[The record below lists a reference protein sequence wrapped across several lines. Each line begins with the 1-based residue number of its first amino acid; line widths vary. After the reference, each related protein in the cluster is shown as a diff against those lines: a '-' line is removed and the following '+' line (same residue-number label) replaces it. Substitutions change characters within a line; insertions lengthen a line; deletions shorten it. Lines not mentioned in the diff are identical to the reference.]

1 MAAMRSLSE
10 ITWPGRLLTW
20 PNRITLVR
28 LLLVAP
34 FVMLMQRQQAT
45 AAYRYVAAGIF
56 VAMALSDLLDGLL
69 ARRLKCVTRLGAILD
84 PLADKTLII
93 CAAVLLSLPGS
104 AVAGARLPQWVAVFI
119 VGKDLWVLVGFVVVF
134 LLTGSVKVQPTRLGK
149 ACTVGQLAM
158 VLAVL
163 LSPDISR
170 LGVNAG
176 FQLVRALWWA
186 VSALSV
192 LAVISYT
199 RLGLSLLAEADQ
211 GDSDQHVGK
220 AA

>member
-1 MAAMRSLSE
+1 MRSSAETTRPWAYLS
-10 ITWPGRLLTW
+10 W

-28 LLLVAP
+28 LALVAP
-34 FVMLMQRQQAT
+34 FFVLIQHHQARPLYRHLALAIFML
-45 AAYRYVAAGIF
+45 
-56 VAMALSDLLDGLL
+56 MALSDLVDGFL
-69 ARRLKCVTRLGAILD
+69 ARRLGRKSHLGAILD

-93 CAAVLLSLPGS
+93 CAAVLLSLPHS
-104 AVAGARLPQWVAVFI
+104 AVRGARLPDWVVVMI

-163 LSPDISR
+163 LSPDFSR
-170 LGVNAG
+170 LGFNAG
-176 FQLVRALWWA
+176 FQLARALWWT
-186 VSALSV
+186 VSALCV
-192 LAVISYT
+192 LSVISYT

-211 GDSDQHVGK
+211 GDSDQHVDK